1 MSEHLDKKGG
11 RHRAELEAAQ
21 ELAARYGLDFLAEV
35 PPESLDPLLVA
46 RIPVDWVRAHNLIPI
61 RHAGGIAVLTADPA
75 RTGALDDVARL
86 LDADVVPVVAPPS
99 VIAACI
105 ERCYSRKIGTGS
117 DLLADMREA
126 SGEGP
131 ATEAG
136 AEDLLQTSAHAPI
149 TRLANTIL
157 LEATRAR
164 ASDIHFEPYE
174 ANLRVRFRVDGVLFD
189 QTTVPK
195 SMEQALVS
203 RLKVMGRM
211 DIAERRL
218 PQDGMARA
226 KVGDRKIDIR
236 VSTLPVAEGER
247 VVLRLLD
254 RDTSLI
260 PLAELGMP
268 PDVRSAFESLLT
280 EATGLI
286 ICSGPTGSGKT
297 TTLYA
302 ALRRLDTA
310 RMNIITIEDPIEYRV
325 PEINQVQVKPKIG
338 LTFATGLRHLLRQD
352 PDVVLV
358 GETRDLETAEIAVR
372 ASLTGHLVFTTLH
385 TNDAPGSVL
394 RLMDMGVEPYLVAS
408 ALRGVLA
415 QRLVRVLCPHCKT
428 TTPGVSLPAEVTG
441 PEADLLR
448 RNGALP
454 AAAGCPQCRDG
465 YRGRMGLYELMV
477 VRGGLSEEIRRGAGD
492 VNRLRAFAEREG
504 MRTLMRD
511 GLAKVAEGVTTL
523 DEVWRSVGHLA

>member
-1 MSEHLDKKGG
+1 MSEHADKKSA
-11 RHRAELEAAQ
+11 RHKAEQESAQ
-21 ELAARYGLDFLAEV
+21 AVAVRYGLDFLPEV
-35 PPESLDPLLVA
+35 PPEALDPALVA
-46 RIPVDWVRAHNLIPI
+46 RIPVDWVRTHGVIPI
-61 RHAGGIAVLTADPA
+61 RHGGGLAVLTSDPG
-75 RTGALDDVARL
+75 RPGVLDDVARL
-86 LDADVVPVVAPPS
+86 LDADVIPVVAAPS

-105 ERCYSRKIGTGS
+105 ERCYSRKTGS
-117 DLLADMREA
+117 SGALLADMREA
-126 SGEGP
+126 AGDGP

-136 AEDLLQTSAHAPI
+136 AEDLLQSSAHAPI
-149 TRLANTIL
+149 TRLANAIL
-157 LEATRAR
+157 LEAARAR
-164 ASDIHFEPYE
+164 ASDIHFEPFE
-174 ANLRVRFRVDGVLFD
+174 ASLRVRFRVDGVLFD

-211 DIAERRL
+211 DISERRL

-236 VSTLPVAEGER
+236 VSTIPVAEGER

-260 PLAELGMP
+260 PLADLGMP
-268 PDVRSAFESLLT
+268 EDVRTRFEALLQ
-280 EATGLI
+280 EAHGLI
-286 ICSGPTGSGKT
+286 VCSGPTGSGKT

-302 ALRRLDTA
+302 ALRKLDTG
-310 RMNIITIEDPIEYRV
+310 RMNIMTIEDPIEYRI
-325 PEINQVQVKPKIG
+325 PEISQMQVKPKIG
-338 LTFATGLRHLLRQD
+338 LTFAAGLRHLLRQD

-385 TNDAPGSVL
+385 TNDAPSSVL
-394 RLMDMGVEPYLVAS
+394 RLMDMGIEPYLAAS

-428 TTPGVSLPAEVTG
+428 ETAWEPQALQTAG
-441 PEADLLR
+441 PEAEALR
-448 RNGALP
+448 KRERLP
-454 AAAGCPQCRDG
+454 AAAGCPLCRDG
-465 YRGRMGLYELMV
+465 YKGRMGLFELMTLD
-477 VRGGLSEEIRRGAGD
+477 GDLAEEVRRGAGD
-492 VNRLRAFAEREG
+492 LSRLRALAEAHG

-511 GLAKVAEGVTTL
+511 GLSKVLEGRTTL
-523 DEVWRSVGHLA
+523 DEVWRSVGKLS

>member
-1 MSEHLDKKGG
+1 MRDQPDRKTD
-11 RHRAELEAAQ
+11 RHRLELEAAEQ
-21 ELAARYGLDFLAEV
+21 LAERYGLDFLAEV
-35 PPESLDPLLVA
+35 PPDFLDAALVA
-46 RIPVDWVRAHNLIPI
+46 CIPVDWARSNGVLPVRYG
-61 RHAGGIAVLTADPA
+61 GGIGVLTSDPA
-75 RTGALDDVARL
+75 RTEVMDDVARIL
-86 LDADVVPVVAPPS
+86 YADVIPIVSPAT
-99 VIAACI
+99 VIAACV
-105 ERCYSRKIGTGS
+105 ERCYSHKTGAS
-117 DLLADMREA
+117 GALLADMHEA
-126 SGEGP
+126 AGDVPVS
-131 ATEAG
+131 EAG
-136 AEDLLQTSAHAPI
+136 AEDLLQPSVHAPI
-149 TRLANTIL
+149 TQLANAIL
-157 LEATRAR
+157 LEAARAR

-236 VSTLPVAEGER
+236 ISTIPVAEGER

-254 RDTSLI
+254 RDSSLI
-260 PLAELGMP
+260 PLADLGMP
-268 PDVRSAFESLLT
+268 DDVRGAFEALLG
-280 EATGLI
+280 EAHGLL

-302 ALRRLDTA
+302 ALRKLDTA
-310 RMNIITIEDPIEYRV
+310 RMNIMTIEDPIEYRV
-325 PEINQVQVKPKIG
+325 PEINQMQVKPKIG
-338 LTFATGLRHLLRQD
+338 LSFASGLRHLLRQD
-352 PDVVLV
+352 PDVLLV

-394 RLMDMGVEPYLVAS
+394 RLMDMGVAPYLVAS

-415 QRLVRVLCPHCKT
+415 QRLIRVLCPLCRGEGAAD
-428 TTPGVSLPAEVTG
+428 PGALIFPG
-441 PEADLLR
+441 PEADALR
-448 RNGALP
+448 ARRALP
-454 AAAGCPQCRDG
+454 VPVGCPSCRDG
-465 YRGRMGLYELMV
+465 YKGRLGLFELMA
-477 VRGGLSEEIRRGAGD
+477 VRGALAEEIRRGCGD
-492 VNRLRAFAEREG
+492 VSRLRSLAEENG

-511 GLAKVAEGVTTL
+511 GLAKVLAGQTTL
-523 DEVWRSVGHLA
+523 DEVQRSVGHFV